1 MPGGGRGP
9 NRGGTHL
16 SWSDQSHQ
24 TRYRCDCSWKSVVS
38 DEESG
43 KLLKFAKNF
52 QQRCLT
58 FATGHFNFFRKSSDL
73 RQEFNQRV
81 EMNNYA
87 NKRFKS
93 TIFPRAPSSFAIPS
107 SRSGG
112 QRTARRSSQIAD
124 RNIIWPQFPQIIL
137 SVFKLET
144 ICIQWQRLNGIL
156 IKQTSQLQLL
166 H

>member
-87 NKRFKS
+87 SKRFKS

-112 QRTARRSSQIAD
+112 PPHRTTEFTDCRPKYYLALVSTNNFICVQIENDLHIVA
-124 RNIIWPQFPQIIL
+124 
-137 SVFKLET
+137 EA
-144 ICIQWQRLNGIL
+144 QWYFN
-156 IKQTSQLQLL
+156 
-166 H
+166 